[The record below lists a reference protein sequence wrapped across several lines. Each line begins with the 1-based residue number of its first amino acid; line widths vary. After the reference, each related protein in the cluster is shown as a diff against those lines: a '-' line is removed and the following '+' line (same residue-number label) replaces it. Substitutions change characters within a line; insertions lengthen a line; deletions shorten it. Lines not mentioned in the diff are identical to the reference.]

1 MFIVNTAVTIFY
13 ITTSCRTSVGNC
25 KFGVNHFLLEGLK
38 ACLPGKYSNSLIKR
52 VDSAGLWNCVI
63 FIKQEQTERKGILG
77 WSSSFFLVPEF
88 FLHSNLESK
97 R

>member
-38 ACLPGKYSNSLIKR
+38 TCLPGKYSNSLIKSQSR
-52 VDSAGLWNCVI
+52 FCWPVELCN
-63 FIKQEQTERKGILG
+63 FY
-77 WSSSFFLVPEF
+77 
-88 FLHSNLESK
+88 
-97 R
+97 